1 VGDDTKLMVNLTR
14 GNIVCERVVIADRP
28 LRRMRGLL
36 GRESLSAGD
45 GMLLQPAPSIHSAFM
60 SFTFDVVFLDRTLRV
75 TRTVEHLRPWRLA
88 AARNARSALELAE
101 GEVSHRGVQVGD
113 QLVAVDAA
121 GGVDGAFLDDAGQA
135 GENGPSLAQPP
146 SANGAD
152 GSSRASK
159 VLLVSADRRFRSV
172 ASVLLTR
179 RGCSV
184 TVADHVSKVAEL
196 ARREAATVVL
206 LDASSLPPT
215 AVVETARIEA
225 LDPPV
230 GVVVVADERTTANLV
245 SPVLAKWGSFDQLN
259 EAIRCAQMPKQH
271 SP

>member
-1 VGDDTKLMVNLTR
+1 
-14 GNIVCERVVIADRP
+14 VI
-28 LRRMRGLL
+28 
-36 GRESLSAGD
+36 
-45 GMLLQPAPSIHSAFM
+45 
-60 SFTFDVVFLDRTLRV
+60 
-75 TRTVEHLRPWRLA
+75 
-88 AARNARSALELAE
+88 
-101 GEVSHRGVQVGD
+101 
-113 QLVAVDAA
+113 
-121 GGVDGAFLDDAGQA
+121 
-135 GENGPSLAQPP
+135 
-146 SANGAD
+146 
-152 GSSRASK
+152 
-159 VLLVSADRRFRSV
+159 
-172 ASVLLTR
+172 
-179 RGCSV
+179 
-184 TVADHVSKVAEL
+184 VADHVSKVAEL